1 MVKIR
6 EALMFSYIIK
16 RFLLLMPVILIL
28 SMLTFFLSSLSAGD
42 TARMLAEQ
50 KYGVPTL
57 EQIEKVRIEEGLNE
71 PAIKQYLKW
80 LFKVF
85 NGDLGYSYQSKKPVW
100 NELMSRF
107 PITLKISFISIII
120 IVVIT
125 IPIGILSALYPDT
138 LIDKFGRAFS
148 FFSVST
154 PSFWLGMMLLYVFGA
169 RLKLV
174 SVLDS
179 GSGKFPILPAVAAAI
194 PFMGVAIRMMRN
206 KLLEVMDQGYI
217 RALRGKGLSEIKIV
231 IFHGFRNAV
240 LPVLTKLG
248 MVFGALVCGSSI
260 VESIFSVPGVGKYIL
275 EMMAIKDLPVIQG
288 YMIVMATLE
297 VLINLGVDILYSA
310 IDPRIRLR

>member
-1 MVKIR
+1 VKDNLISLVKFK
-6 EALMFSYIIK
+6 EDSMFSYIAK

-57 EQIEKVRIEEGLNE
+57 EQIEKVRIEEGFDE
-71 PAIKQYLKW
+71 PTIKQYLRW

-100 NELMSRF
+100 DELMSRF
-107 PITLKISFISIII
+107 PITMKISFISIII
-120 IVVIT
+120 IMVT
-125 IPIGILSALYPDT
+125 AIPIGILSALYPDR
-138 LIDKFGRAFS
+138 LIDKFARVFS

-154 PSFWLGMMLLYVFGA
+154 PSFWLGMMLLYIFGA
-169 RLKLV
+169 RLKVV
-174 SVLDS
+174 SVLNS
-179 GSGKFPILPAVAAAI
+179 GSGKFPILPAIAAAI
-194 PFMGVAIRMMRN
+194 PFMGVTISMMRN
-206 KLLEVMDQGYI
+206 KLIEVMDQGYI
-217 RALRGKGLSEIKIV
+217 RALRGKGLSETKIV

-248 MVFGALVCGSSI
+248 MIFGALICGSSI

-275 EMMAIKDLPVIQG
+275 EMMAIKDLPVIQ
-288 YMIVMATLE
+288 
-297 VLINLGVDILYSA
+297 
-310 IDPRIRLR
+310 